1 MPIRIAPAAVVPP
14 IYFLIDAA
22 TRIPL
27 GVAVSATVLV
37 PLHALMPFMF
47 VIIPAV
53 LAVIVTFAV
62 ALMVAFPRRH
72 DAG

>member
-1 MPIRIAPAAVVPP
+1 M
-14 IYFLIDAA
+14 
-22 TRIPL
+22 PL

-53 LAVIVTFAV
+53 LVVIVTFAI
-62 ALMVAFPRRH
+62 AFTIAFARRN